1 MQTKPT
7 EDRVLSKLQN
17 VNQQEF
23 TILFMFPKQVG
34 ILMFDWEMAGQ
45 DSLSLVRIC
54 TWFKSA
60 SYTCGKSKVK
70 VLVT

>member
-23 TILFMFPKQVG
+23 TILFYVCQ
-34 ILMFDWEMAGQ
+34 
-45 DSLSLVRIC
+45 
-54 TWFKSA
+54 A
-60 SYTCGKSKVK
+60 SWNSNV
-70 VLVT
+70 

>member
-23 TILFMFPKQVG
+23 TILFMFAKQVG
-34 ILMFDWEMAGQ
+34 ILMFD
-45 DSLSLVRIC
+45 
-54 TWFKSA
+54 
-60 SYTCGKSKVK
+60 
-70 VLVT
+70 

>member
-23 TILFMFPKQVG
+23 TILFVFPKQVG

-54 TWFKSA
+54 TWFNSVQ
-60 SYTCGKSKVK
+60 SLSRV
-70 VLVT
+70 